1 MVHEGNDLKQ
11 LLCEFLNDDVEAN
24 ISKHDAEYR
33 QCNALHKIGAQ
44 RSHQCAVRVQRHNV
58 NAVIGERQHIYQ
70 IFLAIQCNGSR
81 LPDFISIGHC
91 VFQTAGNRR
100 RAIQHLIL
108 RVYN

>member
-58 NAVIGERQHIYQ
+58 NAVIGE
-70 IFLAIQCNGSR
+70 
-81 LPDFISIGHC
+81 
-91 VFQTAGNRR
+91 
-100 RAIQHLIL
+100 
-108 RVYN
+108 